1 MNRFGRALTFSNVVA
16 CLALFVALGGAS
28 YAAFKLPKN
37 SVGAKQ
43 LKKNSVTGAKVKD
56 GSLLARDFKAGQ
68 LTAGAVGPRGPVG
81 PVGPVGATGAPGPAS
96 TAGDIAPTPLP
107 HARIAR
113 LNTNQPVTSGGAQN
127 VIFDTVVEDNAGM
140 ADLPAN
146 PSTLRAPRD
155 GLYFVAGELLW
166 NGIKGSGRMG
176 GLIVGLKDPAGTEL
190 INFRSVDTYQAVQA
204 GLNYLAQPLSE
215 VIRLKAG
222 QAVKLA
228 AFQATGETNQ
238 LVGESS
244 GTWLEATYLG
254 P

>member
-1 MNRFGRALTFSNVVA
+1 MTRPRRALTFSNVVA
-16 CLALFVALGGAS
+16 CLALFIALGGAS

-43 LKKNSVTGAKVKD
+43 LKKNAVTGAKVKD
-56 GSLLARDFKAGQ
+56 GSLQARDFKAGQ
-68 LTAGAVGPRGPVG
+68 LPAGPAGAVGPRGPAG
-81 PVGPVGATGAPGPAS
+81 PPGATGPAGSSS
-96 TAGDIAPTPLP
+96 TGGEVAPTFLP

-127 VIFDTVVEDNAGM
+127 VIFDTVVEDTAGM
-140 ADLPAN
+140 ADLPAH
-146 PSTLRAPRD
+146 PSSLRAPRD

-166 NGIKGSGRMG
+166 NGIKGNGRMG
-176 GLIVGLKDPAGTEL
+176 GAIVGMKDAAATEPL
-190 INFRSVDTYQAVQA
+190 NFRSVDTYQGVQS

-222 QAVKLA
+222 QNVKLIA
-228 AFQATGETNQ
+228 YQATGETNQ
-238 LVGESS
+238 LIGEASS
-244 GTWLEATYLG
+244 TWLEATYLG